1 MEAIAKKTEKYE
13 RIKLLEEDSQESYNT
28 SYIAKSTNNGEY
40 AVIKNIDLDSVPS
53 TDEKDRILNESK
65 LLARKPHKYIIR
77 FNDAYKTKT
86 NQL

>member
-1 MEAIAKKTEKYE
+1 MLRKLKNMKESNYWKKT
-13 RIKLLEEDSQESYNT
+13 
-28 SYIAKSTNNGEY
+28 YIAKSTNNGEY

>member
-13 RIKLLEEDSQESYNT
+13 RIELLEEDSYNT

>member
-13 RIKLLEEDSQESYNT
+13 RIKLPEEDLYNT

-86 NQL
+86 NKL

>member
-13 RIKLLEEDSQESYNT
+13 RIKLLEEDLYNT
-28 SYIAKSTNNGEY
+28 SYSVKSTNNGEY
-40 AVIKNIDLDSVPS
+40 AVMKDIDLDSVPS